1 MSKLDNI
8 KIFNSPITK
17 DVYLC
22 SVNKNNII
30 TEKRKLNEE
39 EMAEFVFGI
48 VKTLEN
54 KYGSDIKFEDD
65 LLIIN
70 VEVLHKQLT
79 HQQEDKGEEKH
90 HNIDCK
96 KKNDVIE

>member
-1 MSKLDNI
+1 MFFDSSGFFLDNGQEY
-8 KIFNSPITK
+8 FSAM
-17 DVYLC
+17 
-22 SVNKNNII
+22 II
-30 TEKRKLNEE
+30 TEKRKLNEK

-54 KYGSDIKFEDD
+54 KYGSNIKFEDD

-79 HQQEDKGEEKH
+79 HQHEDKGE
-90 HNIDCK
+90 
-96 KKNDVIE
+96 

>member
-1 MSKLDNI
+1 MSKLDNV

-22 SVNKNNII
+22 SVNSKNII
-30 TEKRKLNEE
+30 TDKRKLDENE
-39 EMAEFVFGI
+39 MMEFVFGI
-48 VKTLEN
+48 VKTLEK

-79 HQQEDKGEEKH
+79 HQQENEGE
-90 HNIDCK
+90 
-96 KKNDVIE
+96 

>member
-1 MSKLDNI
+1 MNKLDNI
-8 KIFNSPITK
+8 KIFNSPLTK

-30 TEKRKLNEE
+30 TKKRKLDEQ
-39 EMAEFVFGI
+39 EMMEFVFGI
-48 VKTLEN
+48 VKTLEG
-54 KYGSDIKFEDD
+54 KYGSNIKFEDD

-79 HQQEDKGEEKH
+79 HQHEDKRRS
-90 HNIDCK
+90 
-96 KKNDVIE
+96 

>member
-70 VEVLHKQLT
+70 VEVLHKQT
-79 HQQEDKGEEKH
+79 HQQEDKGEK
-90 HNIDCK
+90 
-96 KKNDVIE
+96 

>member
-39 EMAEFVFGI
+39 EMTEFIFGI

-79 HQQEDKGEEKH
+79 HQHEDKGE
-90 HNIDCK
+90 
-96 KKNDVIE
+96 

>member
-1 MSKLDNI
+1 
-8 KIFNSPITK
+8 
-17 DVYLC
+17 
-22 SVNKNNII
+22 
-30 TEKRKLNEE
+30 
-39 EMAEFVFGI
+39 MAEFVFGI

-79 HQQEDKGEEKH
+79 HQQEDKGE
-90 HNIDCK
+90 
-96 KKNDVIE
+96 

>member
-8 KIFNSPITK
+8 KIFNSPITE

-22 SVNKNNII
+22 AVNKNNII

-70 VEVLHKQLT
+70 VEVLHKQLI
-79 HQQEDKGEEKH
+79 HQHEDEGEQYA
-90 HNIDCK
+90 NK
-96 KKNDVIE
+96 KTRKNT

>member
-1 MSKLDNI
+1 MGKLDNI

-30 TEKRKLNEE
+30 TEKRKLNEK

-54 KYGSDIKFEDD
+54 KYGCDIKFEDD

-79 HQQEDKGEEKH
+79 HQHEAKGE
-90 HNIDCK
+90 
-96 KKNDVIE
+96 

>member
-22 SVNKNNII
+22 SVNQKNII
-30 TEKRKLNEE
+30 TDKRKLNEQD
-39 EMAEFVFGI
+39 MMEFIFGI

-54 KYGSDIKFEDD
+54 KYGSDIKLEDD
-65 LLIIN
+65 LMKIN
-70 VEVLHKQLT
+70 IQTLHRIVL
-79 HQQEDKGEEKH
+79 
-90 HNIDCK
+90 
-96 KKNDVIE
+96 KKNNGENEVK